1 MSGYETDE
9 TDDTEIVD
17 ETYPEKRSKKN
28 PDTLTDIFSQG
39 SAFSGATEMKP
50 ELSLFYNP
58 EAYTSELTQRFITEN
73 INSFIQGRLIVPYK
87 ELTQDKINAIID
99 YIRQYNEI
107 AEQSTLMRG
116 KLGQYVVI
124 TSSAHANLLVED
136 TTLGAALVE
145 QIRDESTTLEV
156 WKQLYRETYGNK
168 EPVPLEISRFER
180 YANQCMLISQVSC
193 GVCGIMEE
201 AENPKEGELQE
212 SILLSSRQ
220 VEQATIQTFM
230 SSLVESGIPITNNVM
245 QLIIYFTRRVLRA
258 TFNSNYEN
266 IVDNLTDEEKL
277 DKTWYEQIQEI
288 ADSDTSW
295 SSYSVNVAEN
305 ICKNFTCEASPD
317 EPERMYANYGMHV
330 NLMGDAVPDITI
342 RNIMTNPTKYI
353 EDIFAI
359 NSDDMSNPNIN
370 IAMRSIE
377 LLNETR
383 QTNLA
388 ALLAIANAF
397 KLKLA
402 LFDSGCE
409 YYQDRKHV
417 KVLRCGKVVATQEQK
432 EKSEKM
438 PPSVKVKQPPA
449 DSQRD
454 DARWEPEFGGGNR
467 RRRTTK
473 KKPRR
478 RAKRK
483 TNRPKRKYK
492 YRYTKRKHNNNNNKR
507 LTR

>member
-1 MSGYETDE
+1 MADKEEPGAKKPGAKRRT
-9 TDDTEIVD
+9 
-17 ETYPEKRSKKN
+17 PE
-28 PDTLTDIFSQG
+28 
-39 SAFSGATEMKP
+39 SATP
-50 ELSLFYNP
+50 LFYNA
-58 EAYTSELTQRFITEN
+58 EAYTKELTQGFISEY
-73 INSFIQGRLIVPYK
+73 INSFIVRRIIFPYK
-87 ELTQDKINAIID
+87 DMTPDRINAIID

-107 AEQSTLMRG
+107 VEERTTIRG
-116 KLGQYVVI
+116 RLGQYVVI
-124 TSSAHANLLVED
+124 TTSAHANLLVED

-145 QIRDESTTLEV
+145 RIRDESTILEV
-156 WKQLYRETYGNK
+156 WKQLYRETYGGE
-168 EPVPLEISRFER
+168 EPLPLEISRFER

-201 AENPKEGELQE
+201 AENLKEGELQE

-230 SSLVESGIPITNNVM
+230 SSLVESDIPITNNVM

-266 IVDNLTDEEKL
+266 IVVNLTDEEKI
-277 DKTWYEQIQEI
+277 DKTWYEQIQDI

-330 NLMGDAVPDITI
+330 NLMGNAVPDVNI
-342 RNIMTNPTKYI
+342 RNIMTNPVEYI
-353 EDIFAI
+353 DDILAI
-359 NSDDMSNPNIN
+359 NKDDMSNPNIN
-370 IAMRSIE
+370 IALRSIE
-377 LLNETR
+377 LLRDTH

-388 ALLAIANAF
+388 ALLAISNAL

-402 LFDSGCE
+402 LFDSSCE
-409 YYQDRKHV
+409 YYQDRGGV

-432 EKSEKM
+432 EKSEKI
-438 PPSVKVKQPPA
+438 PARVKEMQPPA

-454 DARWEPEFGGGNR
+454 DYWAPELGGGR

-473 KKPRR
+473 KKSRR

-492 YRYTKRKHNNNNNKR
+492 YRYTKRKHNNNNKR
-507 LTR
+507 FTR

>member
-1 MSGYETDE
+1 MADKKKPGAKRPT
-9 TDDTEIVD
+9 
-17 ETYPEKRSKKN
+17 PE
-28 PDTLTDIFSQG
+28 
-39 SAFSGATEMKP
+39 SAS
-50 ELSLFYNP
+50 LLFYNP
-58 EAYTSELTQRFITEN
+58 EAYTEELTQGFISEY
-73 INSFIQGRLIVPYK
+73 INSYIVRRLIFPYK
-87 ELTQDKINAIID
+87 DMTPDRIDAIID

-107 AEQSTLMRG
+107 AEQSRPMRG

-124 TSSAHANLLVED
+124 TASAHAHLLVED
-136 TTLGAALVE
+136 TALGPALVE
-145 QIRDESTTLEV
+145 QIRNESTILEV

-193 GVCGIMEE
+193 GVCGIMEA

-212 SILLSSRQ
+212 SRALSSRE
-220 VEQATIQTFM
+220 VEQATIQIFM

-245 QLIIYFTRRVLRA
+245 QLIIYFTRHVLRA

-288 ADSDTSW
+288 ANSDTAW
-295 SSYSVNVAEN
+295 SSYPVNAAEN
-305 ICKNFTCEASPD
+305 ICKNFTCQASPG
-317 EPERMYANYGMHV
+317 ETEKLYANYGMHV
-330 NLMGDAVPDITI
+330 NLMGDAVPDMII
-342 RNIMTNPTKYI
+342 RNIMTNPVEYI
-353 EDIFAI
+353 ENQIYKI

-370 IAMRSIE
+370 IAIRSIE
-377 LLNETR
+377 LLHETR

-438 PPSVKVKQPPA
+438 PAHVKDMQPPA

-467 RRRTTK
+467 QRRTTK
-473 KKPRR
+473 KKSRR
-478 RAKRK
+478 RTKRK
-483 TNRPKRKYK
+483 TNRLKRKYK
-492 YRYTKRKHNNNNNKR
+492 YRYTKRKSS
-507 LTR
+507 

>member
-1 MSGYETDE
+1 MADKKKPGA
-9 TDDTEIVD
+9 
-17 ETYPEKRSKKN
+17 KRST
-28 PDTLTDIFSQG
+28 PESDT
-39 SAFSGATEMKP
+39 P
-50 ELSLFYNP
+50 LFYNP
-58 EAYTSELTQRFITEN
+58 EAYIEELTQ
-73 INSFIQGRLIVPYK
+73 SFISEYIDSFMVRRLVFPYK
-87 ELTQDKINAIID
+87 DMSPDRIYAIID

-168 EPVPLEISRFER
+168 EPIPLEISRFER

-201 AENPKEGELQE
+201 AEHPKEGELQE

-245 QLIIYFTRRVLRA
+245 QLIIYFTRHVLRA
-258 TFNSNYEN
+258 TFNSNYKN
-266 IVDNLTDEEKL
+266 IVGNLTDEEKL

-288 ADSDTSW
+288 ANSDTSW

-317 EPERMYANYGMHV
+317 EPERIYANYGMHV

-353 EDIFAI
+353 DDIFAI
-359 NSDDMSNPNIN
+359 NRDDMTNPNIT
-370 IAMRSIE
+370 IAVRSIE

-383 QTNLA
+383 QTNIA

-438 PPSVKVKQPPA
+438 PPNVKQMQPPP
-449 DSQRD
+449 DSQRTD
-454 DARWEPEFGGGNR
+454 FWEPEFGGGNR

-473 KKPRR
+473 KKYRR

-492 YRYTKRKHNNNNNKR
+492 YRYTKRKHNNKR
-507 LTR
+507 FTR

>member
-1 MSGYETDE
+1 MADKKKPGAKRHT
-9 TDDTEIVD
+9 
-17 ETYPEKRSKKN
+17 PE
-28 PDTLTDIFSQG
+28 
-39 SAFSGATEMKP
+39 GATP
-50 ELSLFYNP
+50 LFYNP
-58 EAYTSELTQRFITEN
+58 EAYIEELTQGFISEY
-73 INSFIQGRLIVPYK
+73 INSYMVRRLIFPHK
-87 ELTQDKINAIID
+87 DMTQDKIDAIID
-99 YIRQYNEI
+99 YIRKYNEI

-145 QIRDESTTLEV
+145 QIRDESTILEV

-201 AENPKEGELQE
+201 AENLKEGELQE
-212 SILLSSRQ
+212 SRALSSREA
-220 VEQATIQTFM
+220 EQTIIQTFM

-245 QLIIYFTRRVLRA
+245 QLIIYFTRHVLRA
-258 TFNSNYEN
+258 TFNSNYGD

-277 DKTWYEQIQEI
+277 DKSWYEQIQEI
-288 ADSDTSW
+288 ANSDTSW
-295 SSYSVNVAEN
+295 SSYPVNAAEN
-305 ICKNFTCEASPD
+305 ICKNFTCEAGQD
-317 EPERMYANYGMHV
+317 EPERLYANYGMHV
-330 NLMGDAVPDITI
+330 NLMGDAVPDAII
-342 RNIMTNPTKYI
+342 RNIMTNPVKYI
-353 EDIFAI
+353 EDYIYTI
-359 NSDDMSNPNIN
+359 NRDDMSNPNIN
-370 IAMRSIE
+370 IAIRSIE
-377 LLNETR
+377 LLHETR
-383 QTNLA
+383 QINLA

-438 PPSVKVKQPPA
+438 PPSVKQMQPPP

-454 DARWEPEFGGGNR
+454 DERWEQGLGGGR

-492 YRYTKRKHNNNNNKR
+492 YRYTKRKHNNKR
-507 LTR
+507 FTR

>member
-1 MSGYETDE
+1 MADKKKPGA
-9 TDDTEIVD
+9 
-17 ETYPEKRSKKN
+17 KRSR
-28 PDTLTDIFSQG
+28 PE
-39 SAFSGATEMKP
+39 SATP
-50 ELSLFYNP
+50 LFYNP
-58 EAYTSELTQRFITEN
+58 EAYTEELTQGFISEY
-73 INSFIQGRLIVPYK
+73 INSYMVRRIIFPYK
-87 ELTQDKINAIID
+87 DMKSDKIDAIID
-99 YIRQYNEI
+99 YIRQYNDI
-107 AEQSTLMRG
+107 VEQRTSIRG

-145 QIRDESTTLEV
+145 QIRDESTILEV

-180 YANQCMLISQVSC
+180 YANQCILISQVSC

-201 AENPKEGELQE
+201 AENPKEDELQE

-220 VEQATIQTFM
+220 VEQDTIQTFM
-230 SSLVESGIPITNNVM
+230 SSIVDSGIPITNNVM

-277 DKTWYEQIQEI
+277 EKNWYEQIQEI

-317 EPERMYANYGMHV
+317 EPERLYANYGMHV
-330 NLMGDAVPDITI
+330 NLMGDVVPDMTI
-342 RNIMTNPTKYI
+342 RNIMTNHVKYI
-353 EDIFAI
+353 DDIFAI
-359 NSDDMSNPNIN
+359 NRDDMTNPNIN
-370 IAMRSIE
+370 IAIRSIE
-377 LLNETR
+377 LLHETH

-438 PPSVKVKQPPA
+438 PPSVKDKQPPP
-449 DSQRD
+449 DSQQLD
-454 DARWEPEFGGGNR
+454 YARWEPEFGGGR

-492 YRYTKRKHNNNNNKR
+492 YRYTKRKHNNNKR
-507 LTR
+507 STR

>member
-1 MSGYETDE
+1 MADKKKPGAKRHT
-9 TDDTEIVD
+9 
-17 ETYPEKRSKKN
+17 PE
-28 PDTLTDIFSQG
+28 
-39 SAFSGATEMKP
+39 GATP
-50 ELSLFYNP
+50 LFYNP
-58 EAYTSELTQRFITEN
+58 EAYIEELTQGFISEY
-73 INSFIQGRLIVPYK
+73 INSYMVRRLIFPHK
-87 ELTQDKINAIID
+87 DMTQDKIDAIID
-99 YIRQYNEI
+99 HIRQYNEI

-201 AENPKEGELQE
+201 AEHPKEGELQE

-266 IVDNLTDEEKL
+266 IVDNLTDEEKI

-317 EPERMYANYGMHV
+317 EPERLYANYGMHV
-330 NLMGDAVPDITI
+330 NLMGDVVPDMTI
-342 RNIMTNPTKYI
+342 RNIMTNHVKYI
-353 EDIFAI
+353 DDIFAI
-359 NSDDMSNPNIN
+359 NRDDMTNPNIT
-370 IAMRSIE
+370 IAVRSIE
-377 LLNETR
+377 LLHETR

-438 PPSVKVKQPPA
+438 PAHVKDMQPPA
-449 DSQRD
+449 DSQQLD
-454 DARWEPEFGGGNR
+454 DYWEPELGGGNR
-467 RRRTTK
+467 RRRTAK

-492 YRYTKRKHNNNNNKR
+492 YRYTKRKHNNKR
-507 LTR
+507 STR

>member
-1 MSGYETDE
+1 MDG
-9 TDDTEIVD
+9 
-17 ETYPEKRSKKN
+17 KKN
-28 PDTLTDIFSQG
+28 PGAKRPTPE
-39 SAFSGATEMKP
+39 SAS
-50 ELSLFYNP
+50 LLFYNP
-58 EAYTSELTQRFITEN
+58 EAYTEELTQGFVNEY
-73 INSFIQGRLIVPYK
+73 INSYIVRRLIFPHK
-87 ELTQDKINAIID
+87 DMTPDRIDAIID

-107 AEQSTLMRG
+107 AEQSTPMRG

-136 TTLGAALVE
+136 TALGPALVE
-145 QIRDESTTLEV
+145 QIRNESTILEV

-201 AENPKEGELQE
+201 AKNLKEGELQE
-212 SILLSSRQ
+212 SRALSSRE
-220 VEQATIQTFM
+220 VEQATIQIFM

-245 QLIIYFTRRVLRA
+245 QLIIYFTRHVLRA

-288 ADSDTSW
+288 ANSDTSW
-295 SSYSVNVAEN
+295 SSYPVNAAEN
-305 ICKNFTCEASPD
+305 ICKNFTCQASPD
-317 EPERMYANYGMHV
+317 ETEQLYANYGMHV
-330 NLMGDAVPDITI
+330 NLMGDAVPDMIM
-342 RNIMTNPTKYI
+342 RNIMTNPVEYI
-353 EDIFAI
+353 ENQIYKI
-359 NSDDMSNPNIN
+359 NRDDMSNPNIN
-370 IAMRSIE
+370 IAIRSIE
-377 LLNETR
+377 LLHETR

-397 KLKLA
+397 KLKLV

-438 PPSVKVKQPPA
+438 PPSVKDKQPPP

-478 RAKRK
+478 RSKRK
-483 TNRPKRKYK
+483 RQNRKSKKATCWKGYERVLGTKP
-492 YRYTKRKHNNNNNKR
+492 YTKYSCRKK
-507 LTR
+507 

>member
-1 MSGYETDE
+1 MADKKKPGA
-9 TDDTEIVD
+9 
-17 ETYPEKRSKKN
+17 KRST
-28 PDTLTDIFSQG
+28 PESDT
-39 SAFSGATEMKP
+39 P
-50 ELSLFYNP
+50 LFYNP
-58 EAYTSELTQRFITEN
+58 EAYIEELTQ
-73 INSFIQGRLIVPYK
+73 SFISEYIDSFMVRRLVFPYK
-87 ELTQDKINAIID
+87 DMSPDRIYAIID

-136 TTLGAALVE
+136 TTLGSALVE
-145 QIRDESTTLEV
+145 QIRDESTILEV
-156 WKQLYRETYGNK
+156 WKQLYRDTYGGK
-168 EPVPLEISRFER
+168 EPVPLEITRFER
-180 YANQCMLISQVSC
+180 DANQCMLISQVSC

-201 AENPKEGELQE
+201 AEHPKEGELQE

-245 QLIIYFTRRVLRA
+245 QLIIYFTRHVLRA
-258 TFNSNYEN
+258 TFNSNYKN
-266 IVDNLTDEEKL
+266 IVGNLTDEEKL

-288 ADSDTSW
+288 ANSDTSW

-317 EPERMYANYGMHV
+317 EPERIYANYGMHV

-353 EDIFAI
+353 DDIFAI
-359 NSDDMSNPNIN
+359 NRDDMTNPNIT
-370 IAMRSIE
+370 IAVRSIE

-383 QTNLA
+383 QTNIA

-438 PPSVKVKQPPA
+438 PPNVKQMQPPP
-449 DSQRD
+449 DSQRTD
-454 DARWEPEFGGGNR
+454 FWEPEFGGGNR

-473 KKPRR
+473 KKYRR

-492 YRYTKRKHNNNNNKR
+492 YRYTKRKHNNKR
-507 LTR
+507 FTR

>member
-1 MSGYETDE
+1 MADKKKPGAKK
-9 TDDTEIVD
+9 
-17 ETYPEKRSKKN
+17 PGAKRHTSE
-28 PDTLTDIFSQG
+28 
-39 SAFSGATEMKP
+39 SASP
-50 ELSLFYNP
+50 LFYNH
-58 EAYTSELTQRFITEN
+58 EAYTEELTQGFISEY
-73 INSFIQGRLIVPYK
+73 IDSFMVRRLIFSYK
-87 ELTQDKINAIID
+87 DMTPDRIDAIID
-99 YIRQYNEI
+99 YIRQYNVDVKNDDLKI
-107 AEQSTLMRG
+107 PT
-116 KLGQYVVI
+116 GQYVVI

-156 WKQLYRETYGNK
+156 WKQLYRETYGGE

-201 AENPKEGELQE
+201 AEHPKEGELQE

-230 SSLVESGIPITNNVM
+230 SSLVDSRIPITNNVM

-277 DKTWYEQIQEI
+277 DETWYEQIQEI
-288 ADSDTSW
+288 ANSDTSW

-305 ICKNFTCEASPD
+305 ICKNFTCQASQD
-317 EPERMYANYGMHV
+317 EPERLYANYGMHV
-330 NLMGDAVPDITI
+330 NLMGDAVPDMTI

-353 EDIFAI
+353 DDIFAI
-359 NSDDMSNPNIN
+359 NRDDMSNPNIN
-370 IAMRSIE
+370 IAIRSIE
-377 LLNETR
+377 LLHETR

-432 EKSEKM
+432 ERSEKI
-438 PPSVKVKQPPA
+438 PPGVKDMQSEP
-449 DSQRD
+449 DSQREEP
-454 DARWEPEFGGGNR
+454 WERGLDGGR
-467 RRRTTK
+467 RRRNTK
-473 KKPRR
+473 KKHRR

-492 YRYTKRKHNNNNNKR
+492 YRYRYTKRKHNNNKR
-507 LTR
+507 FTR